1 MKLLDSKGRLFGK
14 ISLLD
19 IGAIAIIFSVFV
31 AVFLVPGTGGS
42 VAQVNLN
49 TRPVEV
55 TVIVRG
61 LSVFDANDFV
71 DKLRDEGE
79 TNIIIRNQPHGKIDI
94 LNVERLP
101 RTLAVPQP
109 DGTVAALEDPRSE
122 ELYSVNLMLTL
133 AGNARMTDTGPVLG
147 NSKLKIG
154 TPVELEGTLYNFNG
168 SVINVNLDP

>member
-19 IGAIAIIFSVFV
+19 IGAIAVILAVFV

-49 TRPVEV
+49 TRPVEL

-61 LSVFDANDFV
+61 LSVFDADDFV
-71 DKLRDEGE
+71 QQMRDDGQ
-79 TNIIIRNQPHGKIDI
+79 TNIIIRNQPHGTIDI
-94 LNVERLP
+94 VNIERLP

-122 ELYSVNLMLTL
+122 ELYSVNLLLTL
-133 AGNARMTDTGPVLG
+133 AGNARMTSSGPVLG

-154 TPVELEGTLYNFNG
+154 TSVELEGTLYNFNG
-168 SVINVNLDP
+168 SVIDVNLEP

>member
-1 MKLLDSKGRLFGK
+1 MKLLDAKGRLFGK

-19 IGAIAIIFSVFV
+19 IGAIAVILAVFI

-61 LSVFDANDFV
+61 LSVFDADGFIEQM
-71 DKLRDEGE
+71 RDDGQ
-79 TNIIIRNQPHGKIDI
+79 TNIIIRNQPHGAIDI
-94 LNVERLP
+94 VNIERLP

-109 DGTVAALEDPRSE
+109 DGTLAALEDPRSE
-122 ELYSVNLMLTL
+122 ELYSVSLLLTL
-133 AGNARMTDTGPVLG
+133 AGNAQMTSSGPVLG

-154 TPVELEGTLYNFNG
+154 TSVELEGTLYNFNG
-168 SVINVNLDP
+168 SVIDVDLDP

>member
-61 LSVFDANDFV
+61 LSVLDADDFV
-71 DKLRDEGE
+71 EKLRDEGG
-79 TNIIIRNQPHGKIDI
+79 NQHYHP
-94 LNVERLP
+94 
-101 RTLAVPQP
+101 
-109 DGTVAALEDPRSE
+109 
-122 ELYSVNLMLTL
+122 
-133 AGNARMTDTGPVLG
+133 
-147 NSKLKIG
+147 
-154 TPVELEGTLYNFNG
+154 
-168 SVINVNLDP
+168 

>member
-1 MKLLDSKGRLFGK
+1 MTLLRNS
-14 ISLLD
+14 
-19 IGAIAIIFSVFV
+19 
-31 AVFLVPGTGGS
+31 GT
-42 VAQVNLN
+42 
-49 TRPVEV
+49 R
-55 TVIVRG
+55 
-61 LSVFDANDFV
+61 
-71 DKLRDEGE
+71 GE

-101 RTLAVPQP
+101 RTLAIPQP

-154 TPVELEGTLYNFNG
+154 TPVELEGNLYNFNG

>member
-1 MKLLDSKGRLFGK
+1 MKLLDAKGRLFGK

-19 IGAIAIIFSVFV
+19 IGAIAVILAVFV

-49 TRPVEV
+49 TQPVEV

-61 LSVFDANDFV
+61 LSVLDADDFV
-71 DKLRDEGE
+71 QQMRDDGQ
-79 TNIIIRNQPHGKIDI
+79 TDIIIRNQPHGTIDI
-94 LNVERLP
+94 VNIEQLP

-109 DGTVAALEDPRSE
+109 DGTLAALEDPRTE
-122 ELYSVNLMLTL
+122 ELYSVNLLLTL
-133 AGNARMTDTGPVLG
+133 AGNAQMTSSGPVLG

-154 TPVELEGTLYNFNG
+154 TPVELEGSLYNFNG
-168 SVINVNLDP
+168 SVIDVNLDP